1 MGFSMRGRRGAASV
15 VAAPTK
21 TSTSESTTKNISNVV
36 INASNSSNSPVT
48 IKPANNNEGGGHD
61 VTIASGFGVSGNGSI
76 NLCVD
81 DTPMCKITNTGLE
94 IESAVIKKL
103 EQPISV
109 SSISETIVDV
119 EENFIPSV
127 YVNNTIFVIDAQ
139 LELKAN
145 ETYTGT
151 IYYKNI
157 TEKTF
162 IMATGMAEDAFI
174 TIGFQ
179 FPVNGSVNYKLKT
192 DKDLKRFQIHG
203 NINGSM

>member
-1 MGFSMRGRRGAASV
+1 MRGRRGAASV
-15 VAAPTK
+15 VNADPAK
-21 TSTSESTTKNISNVV
+21 TSISTSAAKNTSNVV

-48 IKPANNNEGGGHD
+48 IKPANNNEGSGHD

-81 DTPMCKITNTGLE
+81 DTSMCKITNIGLE

-109 SSISETIVDV
+109 SSISETIVDI

-127 YVNNTIFVIDAQ
+127 YVNNNIFVIDAQ

-157 TEKTF
+157 TEKSF

-192 DKDLKRFQIHG
+192 DTDLKRFQIHG
-203 NINGSM
+203 TINGSM